1 MLHQY
6 FLDNE
11 KQWSQWEKNMSIKD
25 IRVFFEKNRV
35 MRLFFSFLRRIRVI
49 AFVHSI
55 SSFFKKE
62 EIQLKKKE
70 FEQYYENHKDD
81 FQNVID
87 KLCDEKSVRTYCAVI
102 EYKIGKGNKNL
113 RKNMCFPQYF
123 LKDIYSLTEDAVF
136 VDGGAYIGDTI
147 DDFIEFTKGKYKK
160 IYAWEP
166 DERNIERL
174 RKRKEK
180 ISIIDKGMWDNEDVL
195 SFSMT
200 ADGQSKI
207 IEGKE
212 AKIKVSTIDKEIDEK
227 VSLIKMDIEGAEMKA
242 LLGAKR
248 VIRDSHPV
256 LAICIYHSNDDL
268 WQIPLWIKDNFP
280 EYKLYVRA
288 HSDTGAEIVLYA
300 V

>member
-1 MLHQY
+1 
-6 FLDNE
+6 
-11 KQWSQWEKNMSIKD
+11 
-25 IRVFFEKNRV
+25 
-35 MRLFFSFLRRIRVI
+35 
-49 AFVHSI
+49 
-55 SSFFKKE
+55 
-62 EIQLKKKE
+62 
-70 FEQYYENHKDD
+70 
-81 FQNVID
+81 
-87 KLCDEKSVRTYCAVI
+87 
-102 EYKIGKGNKNL
+102 
-113 RKNMCFPQYF
+113 
-123 LKDIYSLTEDAVF
+123 
-136 VDGGAYIGDTI
+136 
-147 DDFIEFTKGKYKK
+147 
-160 IYAWEP
+160 
-166 DERNIERL
+166 
-174 RKRKEK
+174 
-180 ISIIDKGMWDNEDVL
+180 MWDNEDVL

-212 AKIKVSTIDKEIDEK
+212 AQIKVSTIDKEIDEK

-248 VIRDSHPV
+248 VIQDSHPV